1 VSFTSKMSTPYR
13 VLIVDDDPAQA
24 EMVSEFLR
32 VSGYPNIDHAADVHG
47 AWQLLKDRHYD
58 IVLLDYKLPD
68 GNGLDVL
75 DQMAEEGHNIPVVMV
90 TGQGNE
96 RIAVQAIQR
105 GAADY
110 LMKGGEYLITLPALI
125 HKTIQAHQL
134 QLSIQRSQ
142 EQIRYQALLLNNVRD
157 GVVVWDMNGLIT
169 YWNPAAATLYG
180 WRAEER
186 LGRPVA
192 QIYLSAFSPSITL
205 PRENETVGAHVVR
218 KYIGTRS
225 DSRQA
230 KTLWVSSRVT
240 TLRSEDQ
247 TRVIGYMDVSH
258 DITRNMETE
267 QALRESEAR
276 YRAIVE
282 DYQTELICRFK
293 PNGMLTFANEVYC
306 RYFGKSR
313 DELLGM
319 NFLYF
324 IPESERHR
332 LIQHFSTF
340 GVHKPVGALEHQ
352 VYLPEHGMRWLQR
365 TDRAIFDDH
374 GRIFEFQ
381 SVGRDITDHKRMEAQ
396 IQAAQAHLVQ
406 AARLATI
413 GEVAAGVAHQIY
425 NPLTTIIADAQ
436 ILLRSL
442 PADEDGEESAAR
454 ESAAAIEQAGWRL
467 QAVVQRLME
476 FSRPA
481 PEGFTSLLVNDTIQS
496 ALSLVRDSLEA
507 IGCRLEAQLSNDLP
521 PVLGHAH
528 QLESLW
534 VNLLLLAR
542 DAVSTESGS
551 RDDRLHSVNVRS
563 TALDS
568 SVIVEVRDD
577 GRPIPVDQLSTIF
590 EPNFTGPTIGRGSGM
605 ELSICR
611 EIVRQHGG
619 QITADSAPQR
629 DTIIRVTLP
638 MTEPNGATEFEPEV

>member
-1 VSFTSKMSTPYR
+1 MSTPYR
-13 VLIVDDDPAQA
+13 ILVVDDDPAQA

-32 VSGYPNIDHAADVHG
+32 VSGYPHIDHAPDVRS
-47 AWQLLKDRHYD
+47 AWQQLKDRHYD

-68 GNGLDVL
+68 GNGLDLL
-75 DQMAEEGHNIPVVMV
+75 DQIATQGPKVPVVMV

-96 RIAVQAIQR
+96 RVAVQAIQR

-169 YWNPAAATLYG
+169 YWNPAAAALYG
-180 WRAEER
+180 WSAEER

-192 QIYLSAFSPSITL
+192 QIYLSAFSPSINL
-205 PRENETVGAHVVR
+205 PRDGEASSAHVVR

-225 DSRQA
+225 DGRQS
-230 KTLWVSSRVT
+230 KTLWISSRVT
-240 TLRSEDQ
+240 ALRDEEQ
-247 TRVIGYMDVSH
+247 NHVIGYMDVSH

-293 PNGMLTFANEVYC
+293 PNGMLTFVNEVYC

-313 DELLGM
+313 EELLGM

-324 IPESERHR
+324 VPESERHR

-340 GVHKPVGALEHQ
+340 GIHRPVGALEHQ
-352 VYLPEHGMRWLQR
+352 VYLPEQGMRWLQR

-436 ILLRSL
+436 ILLRNL
-442 PADEDGEESAAR
+442 PPDQEDRAEVAR
-454 ESAAAIEQAGWRL
+454 ESAVAIEQAGWRL

-481 PEGFTSLLVNDTIQS
+481 PEGFTTLSINDTIQS

-507 IGCRLEAQLSNDLP
+507 IGCRLEAQLDTTLA

-551 RDDRLHSVNVRS
+551 RDDHLHSIWVSS
-563 TALDS
+563 TSLDS
-568 SVIVEVRDD
+568 NVVVEVRDD

-619 QITADSAPQR
+619 QITADSAPER
-629 DTIIRVTLP
+629 DTIFRVTLP
-638 MTEPNGATEFEPEV
+638 KAESNGAMELEPEV